1 MGLCRASWH
10 VLRLSPGNLPA
21 RFARPFVFFGLAAPK
36 HNPSRASPIDAARLN
51 HPQTHHSPPD
61 CHDPAL
67 ASLDSITVALVQ
79 GAVEERSLW
88 PAAMIASSAILDK
101 AALFDRKPR
110 TIS

>member
-1 MGLCRASWH
+1 
-10 VLRLSPGNLPA
+10 
-21 RFARPFVFFGLAAPK
+21 
-36 HNPSRASPIDAARLN
+36 
-51 HPQTHHSPPD
+51 
-61 CHDPAL
+61 L